1 MELTMAFRKKIEPV
15 LLEKPSLVVSRAEA
29 HRKIEERIA
38 LGKEI
43 QGRNFSSVAELDSAK
58 NDRTKWTQYNSEY
71 LRRAFDNESVGVS
84 YDKVSDWGTL
94 KINPSFR
101 ERVSS
106 FSDGIE
112 NQITSLQS
120 LLERLELIPELHSAL
135 EPEPIG
141 KPETAIGTDVF
152 IVHGHDETAK
162 SEVARF
168 IEKIRLNAVIL
179 HEQPNQ
185 GLTLIEKFERHAARS
200 GFAVVLLTPDDIAAP
215 KSDPS
220 KTQDRAR
227 QNVIL
232 ELGYFC
238 GSLGRGRVCVLYKD
252 GVEIPSDYFG
262 VLYVKH
268 DSEGAWHLRIAKE
281 LKQAGLD
288 VDLNDAM

>member
-1 MELTMAFRKKIEPV
+1 MLIE
-15 LLEKPSLVVSRAEA
+15 KSSLVVSRADA

-43 QGRNFSSVAELDSAK
+43 QGRNFSSVAELDSAQ

-71 LRRAFDNESVGVS
+71 LRRAFNDESFGVS
-84 YDKVSDWGTL
+84 YDKVSVWGTL
-94 KINPSFR
+94 IISPSFG

-106 FSDGIE
+106 FRDGME
-112 NQITSLQS
+112 RKITSLQS
-120 LLERLELIPELHSAL
+120 LLERLELIPELHSAV
-135 EPEPIG
+135 EPQPIER
-141 KPETAIGTDVF
+141 PETAIGSDVF
-152 IVHGHDETAK
+152 IVHGHDEAAK

-168 IEKIRLNAVIL
+168 IEKIRLKAVIL
-179 HEQPNQ
+179 HEQSNQ
-185 GLTLIEKFERHAARS
+185 GLTVIEKFERHAARS

-220 KTQDRAR
+220 KTQLRAR

-238 GSLGRGRVCVLYKD
+238 GSLGREKVCVLYKN

-262 VLYVKH
+262 VLYVEH
-268 DSEGAWHLRIAKE
+268 DSAGAWHLRLAKE

>member
-1 MELTMAFRKKIEPV
+1 MAVRKKIEPM
-15 LLEKPSLVVSRAEA
+15 LIEKSSLVVSRADA

-43 QGRNFSSVAELDSAK
+43 QGRNFSSVAELDSAQ

-71 LRRAFDNESVGVS
+71 LRRAFNDESFGVS
-84 YDKVSDWGTL
+84 YDKVSVWGTL
-94 KINPSFR
+94 IISPSFG

-106 FSDGIE
+106 FRDGME
-112 NQITSLQS
+112 RKITSLQS
-120 LLERLELIPELHSAL
+120 LLERLELIPELHSAV
-135 EPEPIG
+135 EPQPIER
-141 KPETAIGTDVF
+141 PETAIGSDVF
-152 IVHGHDETAK
+152 IVHGHDEAAK

-168 IEKIRLNAVIL
+168 IEKIRLKAVIL
-179 HEQPNQ
+179 HEQSNQ
-185 GLTLIEKFERHAARS
+185 GLTVIEKFERHAARS

-220 KTQDRAR
+220 KTQLRAR

-238 GSLGRGRVCVLYKD
+238 GSLGREKVCVLYKN

-262 VLYVKH
+262 VLYVEH
-268 DSEGAWHLRIAKE
+268 DSAGAWHLRLAKE

>member
-1 MELTMAFRKKIEPV
+1 MAVRKKIEPMLV
-15 LLEKPSLVVSRAEA
+15 EKSSLVVSRADA

-38 LGKEI
+38 FGKEI
-43 QGRNFSSVAELDSAK
+43 QGRNFSSVAELDSAQ

-71 LRRAFDNESVGVS
+71 LRRAFNDESFGVS
-84 YDKVSDWGTL
+84 YDKVSGWGTL
-94 KINPSFR
+94 LINPSFG

-106 FSDGIE
+106 FRDGME
-112 NQITSLQS
+112 RKITSLQS
-120 LLERLELIPELHSAL
+120 LLERLELIPELHSAV
-135 EPEPIG
+135 EPQPIER
-141 KPETAIGTDVF
+141 PETVIGSDVF
-152 IVHGHDETAK
+152 IVHGHDEAAK

-179 HEQPNQ
+179 HEQSNQ
-185 GLTLIEKFERHAARS
+185 GLTVIEKFERHAARS

-220 KTQDRAR
+220 KTQLRAR

-238 GSLGRGRVCVLYKD
+238 GSLGREKVCVLYKN

-262 VLYVKH
+262 VLYVEH
-268 DSEGAWHLRIAKE
+268 DSAGAWHLRLAKE